1 MSAAPPVLLR
11 QAVLLLGAGHGTR
24 MGGPKVFTRHG
35 GQSFLE
41 RILRRCAE
49 AGAPVTLCVD
59 PAFRPQVEQAL
70 AALDLPRPR
79 LVAADGTRPMLATV
93 QAGLAAGGFDAGF
106 WLWPVDAPFISV
118 QGWARAV
125 ARAAAHPGRIL
136 KLRVDGRTGHPLW
149 LPGWAVPQILAGA
162 WADGLLGFLAAHEG
176 DVEILPL
183 DGEVLADFNTPAQLA
198 RAPGES

>member
-1 MSAAPPVLLR
+1 MSAR

-24 MGGPKVFTRHG
+24 MGEPKVFTRHG

-59 PAFRPQVEQAL
+59 PGFRERVEAAL
-70 AALDLPRPR
+70 ALLALPRPR
-79 LVAADGTRPMLATV
+79 LVSADGTRPMLATV
-93 QAGLAAGGFDAGF
+93 QAGLAAGGFETGF
-106 WLWPVDAPFISV
+106 WLWPVDAPFISP

-125 ARAAAHPGRIL
+125 ARAAERPGRIL
-136 KLRVDGRTGHPLW
+136 KLRVAGRTGHPLW
-149 LPGWAVPQILAGA
+149 LPGWAVPEILAGD
-162 WADGLLGFLAAHEG
+162 WADGLLSFLAAHEG
-176 DVEILPL
+176 EVEILPL
-183 DGEVLADFNTPAQLA
+183 DGEVLGDFNTPEQLT